1 MALDFTFD
9 EEQELTRETAREF
22 AEKEIRPGVRER
34 DEKGELPL
42 ALFKKMGAQ
51 GYLGITFPEKYDG
64 AGLSTLDYAIIIE
77 EISRID
83 GSIGLGVAAHNGL
96 CSAHIFL
103 FGTEEQKQ
111 KYLRPLA
118 RGEYIGAWSLTEPTA
133 GSDAGGTRSRAVQ
146 DGGHWV
152 INGSKTFTTH
162 GATGDVCV
170 IFAVTDPDERKHGV
184 SAFIIE
190 KGTPGFRHG
199 KLEDKLGMRAS
210 ETAEVVME
218 DCRVPQSHLLGVRGH
233 GFVNALQILDGGRIA
248 IAALGLGMAQ
258 GAYEAALAYSK
269 QREQFGKPISKFQ
282 AIQNMLADMAVDV
295 EASRWL
301 TYRAAWMKDQGM
313 KVTREAAEAK
323 LRTSETA
330 VRTADRAVQIMG
342 GYGYTRDFP
351 AEKFYRDAKLCTIGE
366 GTSEIQ
372 RLVIARQILS
382 AA

>member
-1 MALDFTFD
+1 MDFHED
-9 EEQELTRETAREF
+9 EETQLTRETVREF

-34 DEKGELPL
+34 DEKGVFPQD
-42 ALFKKMGAQ
+42 LFRKLGEQ
-51 GYLGITFPEKYDG
+51 GYLGVYFPAEYDG
-64 AGLSTLDYAIIIE
+64 AGLSILQYAIIIE

-96 CSAHIFL
+96 CSNHIFM
-103 FGTEEQKQ
+103 FGNEEQKQ

-118 RGEYIGAWSLTEPTA
+118 RGDYIGAWSLTEPTA
-133 GSDAGGTRSRAVQ
+133 GSDAGGTRSRAVR
-146 DGGHWV
+146 DGDGWV

-162 GATGDVCV
+162 GAIGDVCV
-170 IFAVTDPDERKHGV
+170 IFAVTDPAAGNHGV
-184 SAFIIE
+184 SAFALE

-199 KLEDKLGMRAS
+199 KIEDKLGMRAS

-218 DCRVPQSHLLGVRGH
+218 ECRVPASQLLGKEGE

-258 GAYEAALAYSK
+258 GALETALGYSR
-269 QREQFGKPISKFQ
+269 QREQFGRPISKFQ

-301 TYRAAWMKDQGM
+301 TYRAAWLKDHGR
-313 KVTREAAEAK
+313 KITREAAMAK
-323 LRTSETA
+323 LRASETA
-330 VRTADRAVQIMG
+330 VRTADRAVQILG
-342 GYGYTRDFP
+342 GYGYTKDFP

-372 RLVIARQILS
+372 RLVIARQLLREV
-382 AA
+382 

>member
-1 MALDFTFD
+1 MDFSFTD
-9 EEQELTRETAREF
+9 DLALTRETVREF

-34 DEKGELPL
+34 DEAGVFPRD
-42 ALFKKMGAQ
+42 LFRKLGHQ
-51 GYLGITFPEKYDG
+51 GYLGVCFPPEYDG
-64 AGLSTLDYAIIIE
+64 AGLSALEYTVIIE
-77 EISRID
+77 EISRVD

-96 CSAHIFL
+96 CSSHIYL

-111 KYLRPLA
+111 KYLKPLA
-118 RGEYIGAWSLTEPTA
+118 RGDYIGAWSLTEPTA
-133 GSDAGGTRSRAVQ
+133 GSDAGGTRSRAVR
-146 DGGHWV
+146 DGKHFV
-152 INGSKTFTTH
+152 IDGSKTFTTH

-170 IFAVTDPDERKHGV
+170 IFAVTDPSKGKHGI
-184 SAFIIE
+184 SAFVIE

-199 KLEDKLGMRAS
+199 KVEDKLGMRAS

-218 DCRVPQSHLLGVRGH
+218 QCRVPESQLLGKEGE

-258 GAYEAALAYSK
+258 GAFETALAYAK
-269 QREQFGKPISKFQ
+269 QREQFGRSISSFQ

-301 TYRAAWMKDQGM
+301 TYSAAWMKDQRRPL
-313 KVTREAAEAK
+313 TRAAAIAK
-323 LRTSETA
+323 LRASETA

-342 GYGYTRDFP
+342 GYGYTKDFP

-372 RLVIARQILS
+372 RLVIARQILG

>member
-1 MALDFTFD
+1 MDFSFTD
-9 EEQELTRETAREF
+9 ELALTRDTVREF

-34 DEKGELPL
+34 DEAGVFPRD
-42 ALFKKMGAQ
+42 LFRKLGQQ
-51 GYLGITFPEKYDG
+51 GYLGVCFPPEYEG
-64 AGLSTLDYAIIIE
+64 SGLSTLEYAMIIE
-77 EISRID
+77 EISRVD

-96 CSAHIFL
+96 CSSHIYL

-111 KYLRPLA
+111 KYLKPLA
-118 RGEYIGAWSLTEPTA
+118 RGDYIGAWSLTEPTA
-133 GSDAGGTRSRAVQ
+133 GSDAGGTRSRAVR
-146 DGGHWV
+146 DGKHFV

-162 GATGDVCV
+162 GATGDLCV
-170 IFAVTDPDERKHGV
+170 IFAVTDPSKGKHGI
-184 SAFIIE
+184 SAFVIE
-190 KGTPGFRHG
+190 KGTAGFRHG

-218 DCRVPQSHLLGVRGH
+218 QCRVPEAQILGKEGE

-258 GAYEAALAYSK
+258 GAFEAALAYAK
-269 QREQFGKPISKFQ
+269 QREQFGRSISTFQ

-301 TYRAAWMKDQGM
+301 TYSAAWMKDQRRPL
-313 KVTREAAEAK
+313 TRAAAIAK
-323 LRTSETA
+323 LRASETA

-342 GYGYTRDFP
+342 GYGYTKDFP

-372 RLVIARQILS
+372 RLVIARQILG